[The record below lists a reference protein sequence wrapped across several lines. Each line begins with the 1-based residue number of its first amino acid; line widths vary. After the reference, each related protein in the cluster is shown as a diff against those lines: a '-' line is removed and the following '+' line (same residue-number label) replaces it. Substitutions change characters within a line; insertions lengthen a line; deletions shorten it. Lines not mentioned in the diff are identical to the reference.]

1 MARKMKFKDFPEFK
15 PNLTPKQ
22 ILQMGSFGGTYF
34 RPIYSQVTK
43 KKYKD
48 SAWKEL
54 PEDWLEGLDV
64 ETEVASS
71 SYSKE
76 VNTYNVK
83 CGASLEMWEKKGWIK
98 PQDPYGWFQW
108 YCRFYQGRRTK
119 DDQRQIDRWCK
130 CAGAQGRWRL
140 FLIGKIVKS
149 GKKYNDASVSPKVRQ
164 LLQHWGYRLSKNDFD
179 KRVKELKVKK
189 K

>member
-1 MARKMKFKDFPEFK
+1 MVNGAP
-15 PNLTPKQ
+15 
-22 ILQMGSFGGTYF
+22 GGGGQHVL
-34 RPIYSQVTK
+34 S
-43 KKYKD
+43 
-48 SAWKEL
+48 L
-54 PEDWLEGLDV
+54 V
-64 ETEVASS
+64 EE
-71 SYSKE
+71 E
-76 VNTYNVK
+76 
-83 CGASLEMWEKKGWIK
+83 WERKGWIVK
-98 PQDPYGWFQW
+98 QDPYGWFQW

-130 CAGAQGRWRL
+130 CAGDQGRWRL

-179 KRVKELKVKK
+179 KRVKELKAKK